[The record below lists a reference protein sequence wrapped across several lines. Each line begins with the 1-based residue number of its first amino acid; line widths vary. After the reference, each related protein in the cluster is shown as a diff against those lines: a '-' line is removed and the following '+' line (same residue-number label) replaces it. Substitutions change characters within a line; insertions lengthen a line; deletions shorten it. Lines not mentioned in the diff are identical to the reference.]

1 MCKCLLLASFILPV
15 SLWRSTIL
23 HFKWSNSQQF
33 SVRGGWMHCWFSC
46 AVSHGLTFL
55 YRVPW
60 DINPREQDLTKRRS
74 EWSQKQKFVRKYC
87 LKEQPQLPT
96 VIFLVLN
103 KVVLFIDSSAISTA
117 LIQTS
122 AWAAKRLL
130 VLRAA
135 WDNFSLKHNYVII
148 YSININVYTFI
159 LSPSTGIYLIWWN
172 TTDDFLKN
180 LQAVNFFK
188 ISQSDFSKRTL

>member
-1 MCKCLLLASFILPV
+1 MIKQSAVFSKRWMNALLVFVRCEPWINFSIPC
-15 SLWRSTIL
+15 SLR
-23 HFKWSNSQQF
+23 H
-33 SVRGGWMHCWFSC
+33 
-46 AVSHGLTFL
+46 
-55 YRVPW
+55 
-60 DINPREQDLTKRRS
+60 NPREQDLTKRRS

-188 ISQSDFSKRTL
+188 ISHSDISKRTL